1 MPSEYIPLF
10 IFAIVVGSTPI
21 AVSLLL
27 RRRRKRNDD
36 SLPAEIGEKPEDFER
51 APDWSGLDSPV
62 LDSPVLDSKR
72 IQTATVLFVIFDAA
86 IIFLLVWAID
96 FNHLGAYGLLTIV
109 IFLGILSGGY
119 VWVRQQ
125 GLLVGDSRDVEAV
138 VNDFSDG
145 SSS

>member
-1 MPSEYIPLF
+1 MPSEYIPVF

-21 AVSLLL
+21 AVFLLL

-36 SLPAEIGEKPEDFER
+36 SLSAEIGEKPDDFEA
-51 APDWSGLDSPV
+51 APDWSGLDSPG
-62 LDSPVLDSKR
+62 LDSKR
-72 IQTATVLFVIFDAA
+72 IQTATVLFVIFDSA

-119 VWVRQQ
+119 VWVWQQ
-125 GLLVGDSRDVEAV
+125 GLLVGDSRNVEAV

-145 SSS
+145 RSS